1 MNDNFYTI
9 LEIEP
14 GVDQEIIDAA
24 YRRLALLYHPDLN
37 RSPEANRKM
46 QEVNVAY
53 TTLRNPSKRAVY
65 DRSNGISTVIHS
77 TQPTSFTTR
86 EPYRPQSTYH
96 AQPPV
101 QHTAPPPPA
110 TSAQAS
116 SDTQL
121 LTFYI
126 ENSAY
131 AFNILDVESVNMMQ
145 PLMQHLRAPVFVEGL
160 ISYRGGRIPVVD
172 LRRHLG
178 FPTQPATRETRIL
191 VVKISNIS
199 TGLIV
204 DSTGSP
210 LRVENDNIE
219 APRSVSDGLRP
230 NFIKGTVRSGYQ
242 VVVILDLA
250 SLFTLEEYRSLKT
263 FLGS

>member
-14 GVDQEIIDAA
+14 GVDQEIIEAA

-37 RSPEANRKM
+37 RSPEATRKM

-86 EPYRPQSTYH
+86 EPYRTQNTYH
-96 AQPPV
+96 APQPT
-101 QHTAPPPPA
+101 QRATPPPPA
-110 TSAQAS
+110 AEPAS
-116 SDTQL
+116 NDTQL

-131 AFNILDVESVNMMQ
+131 AFNILDIESVNMMQ

-160 ISYRGGRIPVVD
+160 ITYRGGRIPVVD

-178 FPTQPATRETRIL
+178 FPNQAATRETRIL
-191 VVKISNIS
+191 VVKVSNIS

-210 LRVENDNIE
+210 LRVENSSIE
-219 APRSVSDGLRP
+219 APHSTSDGVRP

-242 VVVILDLA
+242 IVVILDLA
-250 SLFTLEEYRSLKT
+250 SLFTLEEYRALKT
-263 FLGS
+263 FMGS